1 MTVYELYKQLCERIP
16 PSLAC
21 EWDNDGIMCM
31 PEPDRQ
37 VNKVLLALDITE
49 AVVDRAV
56 AEGYD
61 VILSHHP
68 LLFRGIKHLTV
79 QDPVSRRSIKLCR
92 AGIAALSFH
101 TRLDAVEGGVND
113 VLAEWLTL
121 AEVTP
126 FGDEGIGRV
135 GTLTEPMSAE
145 AFSAMVAD
153 RLNTPSVTLADSG
166 RPVQRVAVLGG
177 SGGDDVL
184 AALSTGADTYV
195 TGEAPHHWLVDAPE
209 MGLNLIVA
217 GHYHTEYLVIER
229 LAAMLQEL
237 IPDAQALPIN
247 SNAVRA
253 IINPRFIN
261 S

>member
-1 MTVYELYKQLCERIP
+1 MTVSELYRQLCERIP
-16 PSLAC
+16 PTLSC
-21 EWDNDGIMCM
+21 DWDNDGIMCM
-31 PEPDRQ
+31 PEPERDVHR
-37 VNKVLLALDITE
+37 VLLALDITE
-49 AVVDRAV
+49 EVVDRAI
-56 AEGYD
+56 AQGYD

-79 QDPVSRRSIKLCR
+79 QDPVARRSIKLCR
-92 AGIAALSFH
+92 AGITALSFH

-121 AEVTP
+121 TEVAP
-126 FGDEGIGRV
+126 FGEEGIGRV
-135 GTLTEPMSAE
+135 GMLREPMSAE
-145 AFSAMVAD
+145 VFAAMLAD
-153 RLNTPSVTLADSG
+153 RLNAPTVTLADSG

-184 AALSTGADTYV
+184 AALATGADTYV

-229 LAAMLQEL
+229 LASMLQEL
-237 IPDAQALPIN
+237 IPDAEILPIN
-247 SNAVRA
+247 SNAVKA
-253 IINPRFIN
+253 IINPRYIKN
-261 S
+261 

>member
-21 EWDNDGIMCM
+21 EWDNDGVMCM
-31 PEPDRQ
+31 PDPDRE
-37 VNKVLLALDITE
+37 VKRILLPLDITE
-49 AVVDRAV
+49 AVVDLAI

-61 VILSHHP
+61 LIISHHP

-79 QDPVSRRSIKLCR
+79 QDPVARRSIKLCR

-113 VLAEWLTL
+113 VLAKWLTL
-121 AEVTP
+121 TDVLP
-126 FGDEGIGRV
+126 FGDEGMGRV
-135 GTLTEPMSAE
+135 GTLREPMSAE
-145 AFSAMVAD
+145 AFAAMVVD
-153 RLNTPSVTLADSG
+153 RLNAPTVTLADSG

-184 AALSTGADTYV
+184 AALSAGADTYV

-209 MGLNLIVA
+209 MGLNLIAA
-217 GHYHTEYLVIER
+217 GHYHTEYLVMER
-229 LAAMLQEL
+229 LAVMLSEL
-237 IPDAQALPIN
+237 LPHAHVLPVN
-247 SNAVRA
+247 SNAVKA
-253 IINPRFIN
+253 IINPRLIKN
-261 S
+261 